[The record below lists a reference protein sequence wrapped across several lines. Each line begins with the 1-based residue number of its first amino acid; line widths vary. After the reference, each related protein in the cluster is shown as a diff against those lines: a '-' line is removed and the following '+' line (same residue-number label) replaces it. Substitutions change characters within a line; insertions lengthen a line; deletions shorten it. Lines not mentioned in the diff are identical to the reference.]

1 MAPALVHEI
10 SASNTLPNKSTPQTI
25 NGTIQARIKTP
36 LPNPSLQVTAD
47 HTLKQQDA
55 PVYAP
60 AKGEVLLHIKTT
72 GVCGYDVSMSR
83 SASPTLTNM

>member
-1 MAPALVHEI
+1 MAPGAVIEDPTSDTQGMLR
-10 SASNTLPNKSTPQTI
+10 TT
-25 NGTIQARIKTP
+25 IKTP

-47 HTLKQQDA
+47 HNLKQQDA

-72 GVCGYDVSMSR
+72 GVCGYIVSVLFFR
-83 SASPTLTNM
+83 EYH